1 MHIKYFNHPANL
13 VNLVL
18 ILVLITCS
26 WLYNS
31 YILQS
36 AGQPL
41 SIAVAKR
48 DFIAFPI
55 IETESKI
62 YPLTRELISENS
74 VQGSSLKTS
83 LRTGSRGDI
92 VKYVQRRLIVYGYT
106 VKADGLYSAITYDAI
121 LNFQYRC
128 GLDFDGEVG
137 NSTLEKL
144 NIPPNANTKYNT
156 KVASLT
162 NSSNTTSNI
171 GLNNY
176 KSITKLESSMNFSK
190 VTSET
195 NYYINVDLSNQRV
208 NIFIKSNE
216 KWTLD
221 KSFLCTSG
229 ASSTPT
235 ITGNYTV
242 QDKGPMFRAGSNTI
256 CAYYTRI
263 SGNYLF
269 HTVLLDNNNNIQ
281 DGRLGSPLSHGCLR
295 LAIDDAKYIYTTIP
309 FGTSIS
315 IH

>member
-1 MHIKYFNHPANL
+1 MHIKYFNNPADL

-18 ILVLITCS
+18 ILLLTTCS

-36 AGQPL
+36 TGQPL
-41 SIAVAKR
+41 SIEVSKR

-55 IETESKI
+55 KETESKI
-62 YPLTRELISENS
+62 YPVTKELLSEKS
-74 VQGSSLKTS
+74 IQVSSLTTA
-83 LRTGSRGDI
+83 LRIGSRDDI
-92 VKYVQRRLIVYGYT
+92 VEYIQRRLIVYGYT
-106 VKADGLYSAITYDAI
+106 VDADGLYSAITYDAI

-137 NSTLEKL
+137 TSTLEKL

-162 NSSNTTSNI
+162 NSNNSTSNI

-176 KSITKLESSMNFSK
+176 KSITKLESSMNSSK

-195 NYYINVDLSNQRV
+195 NYYINVDLLNQRV

-216 KWTLD
+216 KWVLD
-221 KSFLCTSG
+221 KSFLCASG
-229 ASSTPT
+229 APGTPT
-235 ITGNYTV
+235 VRSNFTV

-269 HTVLLDNNNNIQ
+269 HTVLLDNNNNIK

-309 FGTSIS
+309 FGTNIY